1 MTLKPT
7 IRLMCALEGKYLV
20 CEDTQMSMDQCSNEP
35 DELQCVQ
42 FSCSVPV
49 MNGRGF
55 IEVLFLNTPK
65 LSTLKSRDGQASFS
79 TKKKSTFIY

>member
-1 MTLKPT
+1 MCACVYFVIAYEPCSYYF
-7 IRLMCALEGKYLV
+7 RLLCALEGNYLV
-20 CEDTQMSMDQCSNEP
+20 CEDTHESMDQCSKDL

-55 IEVLFLNTPK
+55 IEVLFLCSHK
-65 LSTLKSRDGQASFS
+65 L
-79 TKKKSTFIY
+79 